1 MGPRAAV
8 AGWSAS
14 RVSLDGVIEQRPGV
28 GRDSMQVWGLPMLQ
42 MGLIPQF
49 GLEPGSSGSE
59 VTGSLPRRL

>member
-8 AGWSAS
+8 AGWLAS

-28 GRDSMQVWGLPMLQ
+28 GRGAMQVRGLPMLQ

-49 GLEPGSSGSE
+49 GLELGSSGSE
-59 VTGSLPRRL
+59 VMGLLPQRL